1 MDSGVD
7 INHPD
12 LSGRWRGGSNSWFD
26 PYGQHPA
33 GPYDASGHG
42 TWTTGVML
50 GGDAD
55 GTSIG
60 MAPGAQ
66 WIAVKIFNDA
76 GGSTASAVHAGFQWL
91 LDPDGNPLTDDAPRV
106 VNHSWVFGAPGCN
119 LEFEPDLQ
127 ALRAAGILPVFA
139 AGNSGPS
146 GGSSHSPANNPSAFA
161 VGAVNNSGLVYGLS
175 SRGPSD
181 CGGASATFPD
191 IVAPGV
197 NIYTTDLW
205 GFYTTASGTSLAAPH
220 VSGGLA
226 LLLSA
231 HPNLDAAQQEAALI
245 QSAVDLGAAGADD
258 TYGNGMIDLAAAD
271 QSLGPVPT
279 VTPTGAPAGTA
290 TPFPSSTPE
299 PTATPTAQPSP
310 TATATLA
317 PTATPTAAPTYTAT
331 PSPTATQSPTPTVTL
346 LPGANLYFSTFG
358 NATVPGVAGSADDAD
373 IYFFN
378 SASAAFSRAIDA
390 SGPGSLL
397 NLPAGANV
405 DAFDRVDNTHFYLSF
420 NAAVTL
426 PTLGTVQDEDVL
438 FYNAGAWSLFFDGSA
453 SGLAATDLDAISLS
467 GGSLFFSTDNTL
479 VPPGAGGSGDDADIY
494 RWNGG
499 SSFTRIIDA
508 SALGYPTANVD
519 GLARLDATHFYLSY
533 SADASLPGLGAA
545 QDEDVVFFN
554 AGTWQLAFDGT
565 ARGLTAAGLDIDA
578 FDLP

>member
-1 MDSGVD
+1 MTGLPEGAHAVEVRAQDAFGNWGAWASAALVVDQTGPQTSALALKPNPNNGKNAYSPTIQSVRLDATFTDLRAVKSAEFFIDVVGANGSGAPVT
-7 INHPD
+7 P
-12 LSGRWRGGSNSWFD
+12 
-26 PYGQHPA
+26 
-33 GPYDASGHG
+33 
-42 TWTTGVML
+42 
-50 GGDAD
+50 AD
-55 GTSIG
+55 GLFNAATEKGYAYIPLATVNALAEGNHIVSVHSRDTSGNWGSFATITLIIDKSGPVFTSVSLSPAALPIG
-60 MAPGAQ
+60 TASTTLTVNGASDPSGLAGGEYWIGTTNPAPG
-66 WIAVKIFNDA
+66 
-76 GGSTASAVHAGFQWL
+76 GGTQF
-91 LDPDGNPLTDDAPRV
+91 T
-106 VNHSWVFGAPGCN
+106 
-119 LEFEPDLQ
+119 
-127 ALRAAGILPVFA
+127 
-139 AGNSGPS
+139 
-146 GGSSHSPANNPSAFA
+146 
-161 VGAVNNSGLVYGLS
+161 
-175 SRGPSD
+175 
-181 CGGASATFPD
+181 GASVSVP
-191 IVAPGV
+191 
-197 NIYTTDLW
+197 
-205 GFYTTASGTSLAAPH
+205 TS
-220 VSGGLA
+220 A
-226 LLLSA
+226 L
-231 HPNLDAAQQEAALI
+231 
-245 QSAVDLGAAGADD
+245 
-258 TYGNGMIDLAAAD
+258 
-271 QSLGPVPT
+271 SLGSYTVRARLKDTLGNWSAIGQATLT
-279 VTPTGAPAGTA
+279 VTS
-290 TPFPSSTPE
+290 PS
-299 PTATPTAQPSP
+299 
-310 TATATLA
+310 
-317 PTATPTAAPTYTAT
+317 
-331 PSPTATQSPTPTVTL
+331 
-346 LPGANLYFSTFG
+346 LYFSTFG

-519 GLARLDATHFYLSY
+519 GLVRLDATHFYLSY